1 MYNHYLL
8 EVVSRQRREK
18 LMKEASLNRLL
29 KQPKPSSSSGLFDSI
44 RRLFRNAARSM
55 PPSAEPQAI
64 PCVN

>member
-8 EVVSRQRREK
+8 EEVSRQHREK

-29 KQPKPSSSSGLFDSI
+29 KQPKTSSSSGLFESI
-44 RRLFRNAARSM
+44 GRFFRNAARSM
-55 PPSAEPQAI
+55 PPSAEPQAV